1 VSINQ
6 FGRKIDVN
14 TPQTNPY
21 FKITPSSRMLN
32 LDLLVPREPA
42 DPDRV
47 VRARILMEQASTGV
61 GEKRDPIGVV
71 PLDNGKFRV
80 LDGNTTL
87 QALQDM
93 GETEAIVEIM
103 PIIPATAPGSPPAKS
118 TSAVSARPLF
128 QQVGAQKPLHFDDP
142 AFLTL

>member
-1 VSINQ
+1 
-6 FGRKIDVN
+6 
-14 TPQTNPY
+14 
-21 FKITPSSRMLN
+21 MLN

-87 QALQDM
+87 QALRDM